1 MSELIKKVRSDLLEK
16 QDVKYRDFHKS
27 LCTTSKYEMIGVR
40 TPDTKKLAKEFDI
53 SDIESYIYDKDIE
66 YYEEVLLRGFLIGN
80 KKNSLEAVFK
90 YLEYFIPMID
100 NWAVCDGTC
109 ASLKITKK
117 HEDEMW
123 NFLQKYVCSKKQFE
137 IRFALVMY
145 LDYYI
150 NTKYL
155 KEIFKQIDNIKNDE
169 YYVKMAI
176 AWLVAEAYARDRDET
191 LRYIKKSKLDAW
203 TFNKAIQKIRESYR
217 VSNEDKEMLNKM
229 KK

>member
-1 MSELIKKVRSDLLEK
+1 MSKLTQTIRNKLLEK
-16 QDVKYRDFHKS
+16 QDIKYREFHKS
-27 LCTTSKYEMIGVR
+27 LCTTSKYNMIGVR
-40 TPDTKKLAKEFDI
+40 TPETKKIANEFNI
-53 SDIESYIYDKDIE
+53 EDIESYIFDKDIK
-66 YYEEVLLRGFLIGN
+66 YYEEVLLRGFLIVN
-80 KKNSLEAVFK
+80 KKNNLEAVFK
-90 YLEYFIPMID
+90 YLKYFIPMID
-100 NWAVCDGTC
+100 NWAICDGTC

-123 NFLQKYVCSKKQFE
+123 DFLQNYIVSSKEFE

-145 LDYYI
+145 LNYYT

-155 KEIFKQIDNIKNDE
+155 KEIFKQIDNIKNEE

-176 AWLVAEAYARDRDET
+176 AWLVAEAYARNSTET
-191 LRYIKKSKLDAW
+191 LKYIKKSKLETW

-217 VSNEDKEMLNKM
+217 VSEEDKEMLNKM

>member
-90 YLEYFIPMID
+90 YLEHFIPMID